1 MMASDNAAEADMTA
15 VANEINKDLYA
26 ETGQFTTFNTDDTVL
41 DQVIVKAVAGLADG
55 TMVDHVLESSDGTAW
70 YVVRFDK
77 AYDETATQEIKD
89 EKVTARKQEAY
100 DALMAEWKDA
110 AEITVDE
117 TVLATLII
125 SDTNPITLGQDKLP
139 DDSSVAAVADE
150 SVAN

>member
-1 MMASDNAAEADMTA
+1 
-15 VANEINKDLYA
+15 
-26 ETGQFTTFNTDDTVL
+26 
-41 DQVIVKAVAGLADG
+41 
-55 TMVDHVLESSDGTAW
+55 MVDHVLESSDGTAW